1 MPAGSLESLKGFPL
15 LVLGAALFA
24 ATLLTPSAESASGT
38 VARKKSSAKRVRATA
53 TPVPKRRPVKRRPAN
68 PRTVKPRTTKPARA
82 PVVAPVPIEHPEA
95 LESFFEGLSTLPPAG
110 SQDLGEDVVRILH
123 FGDSHVAADYWTGEI
138 RRRLQG
144 RFGDAGPGYV
154 MPGRPWR
161 YFRHALARS
170 PKAEGWET
178 AGLGPDPKD
187 GLYGLSGVALV
198 PAPGTQPAAL
208 EGDFRV
214 FEAQILSLAPSSC
227 VSIAV
232 DGVTVF
238 AGTLDGSS
246 DPTDESDLCSIL
258 DVDPV
263 EGGPAQFARI
273 SNAEP
278 LPEGP
283 HRIEIRDACGGLA
296 RILGVDL
303 ASGRSGVLIDALGVN
318 GAEITALAKWSA
330 PLLSAL
336 LSHARPGLA
345 IVSYGTNDIGRTDFV
360 FEDYRAECVRV
371 LSGLR
376 AAAPEMPVLV
386 TGPVDRGARGRR
398 APRALLNRNEP
409 LVIRALREAAQETG
423 CAFWDAKAAMGG
435 DGAIDRWAAARL
447 AQPDRVHLTGTGYAK
462 LAGLL
467 VDQLLGELDRSR
479 LRPVA
484 GSQPPPGSSPPR

>member
-1 MPAGSLESLKGFPL
+1 MKRAPFFA
-15 LVLGAALFA
+15 LGAALLA
-24 ATLLTPSAESASGT
+24 ATLLAPGAESASRP
-38 VARKKSSAKRVRATA
+38 VVRKKSSAKRGRATP
-53 TPVPKRRPVKRRPAN
+53 TPAPRQRPVKWRPAN
-68 PRTVKPRTTKPARA
+68 PRPVKPRTAKPYTP
-82 PVVAPVPIEHPEA
+82 PVAKPVPIANAEA
-95 LESFFEGLSTLPPAG
+95 LAPFFDALAALPPAG
-110 SQDLGEDVVRILH
+110 SPDLGEAVVRILH
-123 FGDSHVAADYWTGEI
+123 FGDSHVAADYWTGEM
-138 RRRLQG
+138 RRRLQE

-161 YFRHALARS
+161 YFRHAQAKS

-198 PAPGTQPAAL
+198 PAPGTEPAAL
-208 EGDFRV
+208 EGNFRI
-214 FEAQILSLAPSSC
+214 FEAQLLSLAPSSC

-238 AGTLDGSS
+238 AGTLDRSS
-246 DPTDESDLCSIL
+246 DPAGGTEDCSFF
-258 DVDPV
+258 DADPV
-263 EGGPAQFARI
+263 EGGPARFARI
-273 SNAEP
+273 SNAE
-278 LPEGP
+278 LLSDGP

-296 RILGVDL
+296 RILGADL
-303 ASGRSGVLIDALGVN
+303 ASGRSGVLLDTLGVN
-318 GAEITALAKWSA
+318 GAEISALEKWSP

-360 FEDYRAECVRV
+360 FEDYRAECVRI

-376 AAAPEMPVLV
+376 AAAPGMPVLV
-386 TGPVDRGARGRR
+386 TGPIDRGGRGRR
-398 APRALLNRNEP
+398 SPRALIAHNEP
-409 LVIRALREAAQETG
+409 LVIRALREAAEETG

-447 AQPDRVHLTGTGYAK
+447 AQPDRVHLTGTGYVK

-467 VDQLLGELDRSR
+467 LDQLLGELERSR
-479 LRPVA
+479 LLAEATASTAP
-484 GSQPPPGSSPPR
+484 